1 MWGSRVFRCASS
13 LSQIHQHE
21 THQHWNWSTSN
32 ASTWTPSTI
41 VIHQQCNAS
50 TGNSST
56 GNPSTIEINRQ
67 CNPSTGITSTGNP
80 STNVIY
86 QQCNPST
93 GNPPTVGGFPV
104 DGFPVDRL
112 PVDRLH
118 CWSITIVDGFPVDGF
133 PVDALLVDQ
142 LQSWWSSCWW
152 IWLSV
157 EKATQEYIF
166 GWITRLLPWLFME
179 LPKPKTSWKISCFFL
194 TMRCFGNVFEKTST
208 SMFLT
213 MFFKAQNIGQTM
225 HLTMLNAHP

>member
-56 GNPSTIEINRQ
+56 GNPSTIEINQQ
-67 CNPSTGITSTGNP
+67 CNPSTGIPSTGNP

-142 LQSWWSSCWW
+142 LHSWWSSCWW

-157 EKATQEYIF
+157 SNVSQSKSVAKFLKPWKLIMCVAFFSWFIF
-166 GWITRLLPWLFME
+166 WCMSYSGLAASPSCE
-179 LPKPKTSWKISCFFL
+179 EDQISDKGRSFNF
-194 TMRCFGNVFEKTST
+194 
-208 SMFLT
+208 
-213 MFFKAQNIGQTM
+213 I
-225 HLTMLNAHP
+225 P